1 MKGELLWLM
10 TLSYHHEISFT
21 SQISV
26 EKTPRNSM
34 TLRLTNPVA
43 TENIKN
49 NAVPPTFVEVWKHMV
64 ESYL

>member
-1 MKGELLWLM
+1 MRFHSLHK
-10 TLSYHHEISFT
+10 ISL
-21 SQISV
+21 
-26 EKTPRNSM
+26 EKIPRNSR
-34 TLRLTNPVA
+34 TSRLTNPVA